1 MKMTE
6 QEARAE
12 YIYTVTIMHAQKML
26 EQRLITE
33 EEYRAFDT
41 KMKEKYRPI
50 SDGLISENNLLCV
63 ENRA

>member
-12 YIYTVTIMHAQKML
+12 HIYTVTIMHAQKML